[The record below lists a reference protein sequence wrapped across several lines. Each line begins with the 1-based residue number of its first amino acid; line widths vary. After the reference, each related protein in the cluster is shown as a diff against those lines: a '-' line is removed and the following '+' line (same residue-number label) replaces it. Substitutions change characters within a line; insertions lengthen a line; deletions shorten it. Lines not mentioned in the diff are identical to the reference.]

1 MNDLPRLVLASSSP
15 RRRELLAELGLP
27 FEVRPSDADE
37 TPRPGEGPEALVL
50 RLARAKAA
58 RVARPGELV
67 LGADTVVA
75 IDGEIL
81 GKPIDGADATRML
94 RALSGRPHEVW
105 TGVALHRTT
114 GTTASEPTA
123 LAYARR
129 TLVTFRELS
138 ESELTAYVA
147 SGEPRDRAGAYAI
160 QGGAAGFVER
170 MEGDWDNVVGLP
182 LAAVR
187 DLLRT
192 LSFTFPA
199 PKAQDVE
206 AQRQRLP

>member
-1 MNDLPRLVLASSSP
+1 MSDLPRLVLASSSP

-27 FEVRPSDADE
+27 FEIRPSDADE
-37 TPRPGEGPEALVL
+37 TPRAGETPEALVL
-50 RLARAKAA
+50 RLARIKAA
-58 RVARPGELV
+58 TVARPGELV

-81 GKPIDGADATRML
+81 GKPIDDADATRML
-94 RALSGRPHEVW
+94 RALSGQTHEVW

-114 GTTASEPTA
+114 ASEPVA
-123 LAYARR
+123 LADARR
-129 TLVTFRELS
+129 TLVTFRRLS
-138 ESELTAYVA
+138 ESEIAAYVA

-170 MEGDWDNVVGLP
+170 IEGDWDNVVGLP

-192 LSFTFPA
+192 LGFTLPA

-206 AQRQRLP
+206 AERQRLP